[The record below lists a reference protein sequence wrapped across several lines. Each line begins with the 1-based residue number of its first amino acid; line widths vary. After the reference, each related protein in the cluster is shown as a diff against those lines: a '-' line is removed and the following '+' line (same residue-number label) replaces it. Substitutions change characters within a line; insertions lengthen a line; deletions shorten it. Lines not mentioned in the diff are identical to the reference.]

1 MSTAHTKSAKS
12 YATAAF
18 NTHNQNSENIQ
29 SVVSQILGRGGCP
42 RCGLV
47 AFLSVEF
54 QGDPPPDMVKQQV
67 ASYTEFGLNA
77 A

>member
-1 MSTAHTKSAKS
+1 MNTVLTSSAKS

-29 SVVSQILGRGGCP
+29 SVVSQILGRGGCT

-54 QGDPPPDMVKQQV
+54 QGDPPPDMIKQQV
-67 ASYTEFGLNA
+67 ANYTEYGLNA
-77 A
+77 G

>member
-1 MSTAHTKSAKS
+1 MGTVQTRTAKS
-12 YATAAF
+12 YAAAAF
-18 NTHNQNSENIQ
+18 NTQNQNSENIQ

-54 QGDPPPDMVKQQV
+54 QGDPPPDMQKQQV
-67 ASYTEFGLNA
+67 ANYTEYGLNA

>member
-1 MSTAHTKSAKS
+1 MSAAHTHSAKS

-18 NTHNQNSENIQ
+18 VTRNQSSENIQ
-29 SVVSQILGRGGCP
+29 SVLSQILGRGGCP

-54 QGDPPPDMVKQQV
+54 QGDPPADTVGQQV
-67 ASYTEFGLNA
+67 EPVSA
-77 A
+77 

>member
-1 MSTAHTKSAKS
+1 MSTAQSRSAKS
-12 YATAAF
+12 YATAGF
-18 NTHNQNSENIQ
+18 NTRDQSAENIQ

-47 AFLSVEF
+47 AFLSIEF
-54 QGDPPPDMVKQQV
+54 QGDPPPDMVRQQV
-67 ASYTEFGLNA
+67 ASYTEYGLNA